1 MNKELKFYTSCNDL
15 GQLQIFILFEHSL
28 TPFGNPAQITLT
40 LALHTLLS
48 TDQQV
53 SLPKLSS
60 LAFLK
65 AFINT
70 LFLLLIVNSCN
81 VSVFCK
87 YSFAFN
93 LI

>member
-1 MNKELKFYTSCNDL
+1 MNKELKFNPSCNDL
-15 GQLQIFILFEHSL
+15 GQLQIFIFFEHSL

-40 LALHTLLS
+40 LVLHPLLS

-70 LFLLLIVNSCN
+70 LYCID
-81 VSVFCK
+81 CK
-87 YSFAFN
+87 
-93 LI
+93 